1 VLEARLQVTAPGAP
15 LQTTPLFRVVQ
26 ADATTELEF
35 AATVSY
41 AGRRYSA
48 GAPANAFCFDPR
60 GPEYCRGAA
69 ADRSGTVL
77 ELLTGILA
85 HNQSEEAVRAP
96 QSSVLQTR

>member
-1 VLEARLQVTAPGAP
+1 MLTLVLTRHGLTDRSRPEQHLGHKIYISIN
-15 LQTTPLFRVVQ
+15 
-26 ADATTELEF
+26 D
-35 AATVSY
+35 

-85 HNQSEEAVRAP
+85 YNQSEEAVRTP